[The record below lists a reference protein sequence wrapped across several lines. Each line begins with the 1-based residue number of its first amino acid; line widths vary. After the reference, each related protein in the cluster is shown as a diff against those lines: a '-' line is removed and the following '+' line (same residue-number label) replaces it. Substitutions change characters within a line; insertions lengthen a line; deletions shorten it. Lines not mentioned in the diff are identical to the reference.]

1 VLHGQR
7 VGGVEVLRLL
17 AFALGVV
24 VVVATALGLHSSAR
38 AQSGPSRV
46 FDRTLLCTTLVQAGI
61 RELDVNASSVVRGQ
75 VDYQGQK
82 ALPSAGLGTGGP
94 VSSGPGQPSAGG
106 VTLVSG
112 RAGPA
117 RAEGGSYFAVAGTH
131 CERSARRVPLSP
143 RGLQGGRAS
152 PLGDSYEC
160 VPPRTILVRARA
172 VFRTPTRLRLS
183 RGSGSL
189 SSGAAVREFSFAA
202 RTLSG
207 KPLVYADVSETGK
220 ARLFTASSCVRD

>member
-17 AFALGVV
+17 AIALGLVV
-24 VVVATALGLHSSAR
+24 GATALGLRSSAH
-38 AQSGPSRV
+38 AQSVPSRV
-46 FDRTLLCTTLVQAGI
+46 FDRTLVCTTLVQAGI

-117 RAEGGSYFAVAGTH
+117 RAEGGSYFLVAGTH
-131 CERSARRVPLSP
+131 CQRSARRVPLLPS
-143 RGLQGGRAS
+143 GLEGGQAS
-152 PLGDSYEC
+152 PLGEAYEC
-160 VPPRTILVRARA
+160 FPPRTILVRARA
-172 VFRTPTRLRLS
+172 VFRSPTRLRIS
-183 RGSGSL
+183 RESGSL
-189 SSGAAVREFSFAA
+189 WTSAAVREFSFAA
-202 RTLSG
+202 RTLSS
-207 KPLVYADVSETGK
+207 KPLVYADVFDTGK
-220 ARLFTASSCVRD
+220 ARLFIAPNCVRD